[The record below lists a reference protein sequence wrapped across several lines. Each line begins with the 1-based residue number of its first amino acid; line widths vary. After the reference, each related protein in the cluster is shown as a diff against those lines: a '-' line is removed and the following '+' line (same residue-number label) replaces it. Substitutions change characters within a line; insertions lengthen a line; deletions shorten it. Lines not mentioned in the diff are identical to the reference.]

1 MKPRWT
7 DWLVAAAL
15 ALSLSALGAALTAM
29 PDDAPPIGLMR

>member
-15 ALSLSALGAALTAM
+15 ALALSASAAFSPA
-29 PDDAPPIGLMR
+29 DDLAPMTRAR